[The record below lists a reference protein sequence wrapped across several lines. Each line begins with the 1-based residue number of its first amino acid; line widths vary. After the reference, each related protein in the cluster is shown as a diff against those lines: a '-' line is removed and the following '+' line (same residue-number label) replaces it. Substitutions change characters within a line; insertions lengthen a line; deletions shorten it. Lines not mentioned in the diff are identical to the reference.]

1 MSIFNSSFPEEVQKE
16 LNARQNNLLSRS
28 NIITQIQTTAW
39 IRMTSGVDVDGEGNK
54 LAKENVLSGIVG
66 GNEDPYGKQ
75 LIGYTT
81 RNRHGIR
88 PLPGISSLDCA
99 SFTANGSLRKVTVKF
114 TCWDIQQ
121 LNVMEKLYMRP
132 SYLICVEWGWNKE
145 QSSGKKIKYPNFGEK
160 FLDSNGEFKTK
171 SLMELYKI
179 ANDEV
184 QSVNGNFDI
193 CIGKVQNYNWQ
204 AREDNGYNCEVT
216 VVTYGEIL
224 DSWKLNNVDYSTNI
238 SKVGIPLGGE
248 TKTLDDEGISKYTEG
263 KLCGILKDLDDYC
276 VTKYI
281 DENRKYGLDFGKS
294 VTIGKDTLYNIDMF
308 SCNFTNE
315 ILNQKNELNNKS
327 ISNYITLGSFCNI
340 LNYFMLN
347 ENLTK
352 LSAYNE
358 LSSYKCQA
366 NPFQLSCDPNIC
378 LIRPTGWIDGL
389 ALNEGSKEL
398 QQQTPGI
405 QIIPNLIFYLDNI
418 LSNNSSQE
426 SKYIS
431 FLNLLEYELT
441 NKSISISDAINNIQT
456 YLESRIDISKTQSN
470 SDASINLQFINSNFN
485 YQTKIIDNI
494 QNINLFNLLNLN
506 DSNEEGI
513 GIGNTAI
520 RVSGISNKR
529 LLRNLLIDVQKT
541 AEQDKTIYNP
551 KYENITNKLIFSEQ
565 YPDDNKLIEQLKL
578 NIERPLTTNTINAL
592 KPLELNQIQT
602 VLKTRFNDMLD
613 FFDEP
618 NKNNYRKGN
627 LSNIY
632 LNLNFL
638 YNLIK
643 PKQLINDKN
652 NKNEITLTSYITNS
666 IGSLNQFEIYADP
679 IDNIAKIID
688 KDLVES
694 NFIEPF
700 IFNTDDNKS
709 LIKNYY
715 IKSLIFP
722 EQSTIV
728 AISTQAQSGKLSYN
742 NSGLVEYNKGIK
754 NRFLDINSEY
764 DKGNINNSNI
774 EKTDDNNPFYL
785 GVSQLALYTSLMKFT
800 GDNNKDAVNSIN
812 LNSLNNSLRDLM
824 SYWDSEHSEQ
834 SYKSMPLPLTIGIEF
849 GGIAG
854 IRIGNIFNI
863 DGGAKDII
871 PESFGK
877 NFNFLVRNISQVVDN
892 NYWTIKIEGY
902 PFKQQ

>member
-1 MSIFNSSFPEEVQKE
+1 MSIFNSSFPEVIQKE
-16 LNARQNNLLSRS
+16 LNARQDNLLSRS
-28 NIITQIQTTAW
+28 NINTQIQSTAW
-39 IRMTSGVDVDGEGNK
+39 IRMTSGVDIDNDGNK

-66 GNEDPYGKQ
+66 GNEDAYGKQ

-132 SYLICVEWGWNKE
+132 GYLICVEWGWNKE
-145 QSSGKKIKYPNFGEK
+145 QSSGKKIKFPNFGEK
-160 FLDSNGEFKTK
+160 FLDSNGEFKDK

-216 VVTYGEIL
+216 IVTYGEIL

-248 TKTLDDEGISKYTEG
+248 IKILDDEGISKYTEG

-276 VTKYI
+276 TTKYTE
-281 DENRKYGLDFGKS
+281 ENKKYGLDFGKS
-294 VTIGKDTLYNIDMF
+294 FSHLTTIGKNSYNVDLF

-347 ENLTK
+347 ENITK
-352 LSAYNE
+352 LSSYDN
-358 LSSYKCQA
+358 LGSYKCQA

-398 QQQTPGI
+398 QQQIPGKLTPQNLQYLVN
-405 QIIPNLIFYLDNI
+405 QILT
-418 LSNNSSQE
+418 LSNNYE
-426 SKYIS
+426 IKYNA
-431 FLNLLEYELT
+431 FLSLLDNELKNNNLENSL
-441 NKSISISDAINNIQT
+441 NNIQG
-456 YLESRIDISKTQSN
+456 YIENQINISNIENN
-470 SDASINLQFINSNFN
+470 SDGSFNLNFIGSNLGYHIKLVN
-485 YQTKIIDNI
+485 NE
-494 QNINLFNLLNLN
+494 QNINLFDLLELNKHGLITNNLALVTNLLRKQ
-506 DSNEEGI
+506 I
-513 GIGNTAI
+513 GG
-520 RVSGISNKR
+520 SG
-529 LLRNLLIDVQKT
+529 T
-541 AEQDKTIYNP
+541 
-551 KYENITNKLIFSEQ
+551 KLIFEWDKKYNNIIPLLSNIDPSNPNE
-565 YPDDNKLIEQLKL
+565 NEVINLLKL
-578 NIERPLTTNTINAL
+578 NIDRPLTTNTINAL
-592 KPLELNQIQT
+592 KPLELNQIQN

-618 NKNNYRKGN
+618 DKNNYRKGN

-643 PKQLINDKN
+643 PKQLIDDKN
-652 NKNEITLTSYITNS
+652 NKNEITLTNYIKNILSQVQNS

-694 NFIEPF
+694 NFVEPF

-728 AISTQAQSGKLSYN
+728 AISTQAKSGKLSYN
-742 NSGLVEYNKGIK
+742 NSGLIEYNKGIK

-764 DKGNINNSNI
+764 DKNNYNNSNI

-800 GDNNKDAVNSIN
+800 GDNNKESNHSIN

-824 SYWDSEHSEQ
+824 SYWDSEHSDQ
-834 SYKSMPLPLTIGIEF
+834 SYKSMPIPLTIGIEF